1 MLLQRCINQPC
12 YYTRPDEMNDV
23 LDLTCDLIA
32 RASVTP
38 EDAGCQA
45 LLAGRLTAAGFACEH
60 LRLGEVDNLWA
71 THGSGAP
78 VLVLLGHT
86 DVVPPGPR
94 EAWTS
99 DPFDP
104 QIRDGVLYGRGVA
117 DMKGSVAAFVVAAE
131 QFVAAHPAHAGTL
144 AVLLTSDEEGDA
156 IDGVR
161 RVANLF
167 RERGQAINW
176 CITGEPSSTER
187 LGDLLRVGRR
197 GSLSGTLTV
206 KGVQGHVAYPH
217 KARNPIHLAAP
228 ALAELVARQWDD
240 GFESFPPTSLQV
252 SNIHAGTGANNVI
265 PGELQVAFNL
275 RYTPHWDA
283 PRLEAEITALLD
295 RHALDYALRWHRSG
309 EPFYTPEGRLRRV
322 AREVLGAF
330 AGAPPEESTGGGTS
344 DARFIAP
351 LGAQCIEVGPVNA
364 SIHQVDEH
372 VRVADLQALPA
383 LYRTLIER
391 LLIE

>member
-1 MLLQRCINQPC
+1 M
-12 YYTRPDEMNDV
+12 TSDV
-23 LDLTCDLIA
+23 LQLTCELIA

-38 EDAGCQA
+38 DDAGCQA
-45 LLAGRLTAAGFACEH
+45 LLAQRLEAAGFACEH
-60 LRLGEVDNLWA
+60 LRLGQVDNLWA

-104 QIRDGVLYGRGVA
+104 QIRDGVLYGRGTA
-117 DMKGSVAAFVVAAE
+117 DMKGSVAAFAIAAE
-131 QFVAAHPAHAGTL
+131 QFVAAHPQHAGTL
-144 AVLLTSDEEGDA
+144 ALLLTSDEEGDA

-161 RVANLF
+161 RVAELF
-167 RERGQAINW
+167 RARGQAIDW

-228 ALAELVARQWDD
+228 ALAELVARQWDE

-275 RYTPHWDA
+275 RYTPLWDA
-283 PRLEAEITALLD
+283 PRLEAEISALLD
-295 RHALDYALRWHRSG
+295 RHALEYSLRWHRSG
-309 EPFYTPEGRLRRV
+309 EPFYTPEGRLRSV
-322 AREVLGAF
+322 AREVLGQF

-372 VRVADLQALPA
+372 VRVADLEALPA

-391 LLIE
+391 LLV

>member
-1 MLLQRCINQPC
+1 MS
-12 YYTRPDEMNDV
+12 EV
-23 LDLTCDLIA
+23 LELARELIA
-32 RASVTP
+32 RPSVTP
-38 EDAGCQA
+38 DDAGCQR
-45 LLAGRLTAAGFACEH
+45 LLAQRLGRAGFACEH
-60 LRLGEVDNLWA
+60 LRFGEVDNLWA
-71 THGSGAP
+71 THGNGAP

-94 EAWTS
+94 EAWAS
-99 DPFDP
+99 DPFAP
-104 QIRDGVLYGRGVA
+104 EIRDGALYGRGAA

-131 QFVAAHPAHAGTL
+131 QFVAAHPEHPGTL

-161 RVANLF
+161 KVAQCF
-167 RERGQAINW
+167 AERGQRIDW
-176 CITGEPSSTER
+176 CITGEPSSIGR

-217 KARNPIHLAAP
+217 KARNPIHQAAP
-228 ALAELVARQWDD
+228 ALAELTARVWDE
-240 GFESFPPTSLQV
+240 GCESFPSTSLQI

-265 PGELQVAFNL
+265 PGELQVLFNL
-275 RYTPHWDA
+275 RYNPHWDA
-283 PRLEAEITALLD
+283 PKLEAEIAALLD
-295 RHALDYALRWHRSG
+295 CHGLDYALKWHRSG
-309 EPFYTPEGRLRRV
+309 EPFYTPEGTLRSV
-322 AREVLGAF
+322 AREVLGEF
-330 AGAPPEESTGGGTS
+330 AGAQPEESTGGGTS

-372 VRVADLQALPA
+372 VRVADLEALPA
-383 LYRTLIER
+383 LYGQLVER
-391 LLIE
+391 LLARSE